1 MCTALTASARYFMCC
16 EKIRQWR
23 GEVIPS
29 HAQIIDIERKMIM
42 SDHSDFNM
50 QGSNTFADNPFG
62 DTPFAEIPFE
72 PVPFEENPPVQ
83 PVQATTAQQVTTV
96 QAEPVETANA
106 QTVAASAADSTA
118 GEVKA
123 TKQADTAADEAKKK
137 AEHEAAEAKR
147 KAEFD
152 AKQAEKKRVFEEQL
166 AKLNTM
172 SDAELLN
179 AAIERTATDTEKLT
193 RRNLKEF
200 VAEFIQTKCCED
212 PAFARLVMHPQKN
225 MVRCFQYITR
235 KAYEYI
241 QDEMKANGIKLG
253 TGAQGYGSDI
263 PDDLCYHWAEE
274 YFRTPGVK
282 EDEEKEEKFTPKPYK
297 GNTTSKTAKKPA
309 KKAEPKPKAE
319 PKAEPA
325 KETPAESDQISL
337 FGVAV

>member
-1 MCTALTASARYFMCC
+1 M
-16 EKIRQWR
+16 
-23 GEVIPS
+23 P
-29 HAQIIDIERKMIM
+29 
-42 SDHSDFNM
+42 DHSDFNM
-50 QGSNTFADNPFG
+50 QENNAFADNPFG

-72 PVPFEENPPVQ
+72 PVPFEENPPA
-83 PVQATTAQQVTTV
+83 QATTAQQVTTV
-96 QAEPVETANA
+96 QAEPAQAANA
-106 QTVAASAADSTA
+106 QTVAAAA
-118 GEVKA
+118 
-123 TKQADTAADEAKKK
+123 ADTAAAEAKKK

-152 AKQAEKKRVFEEQL
+152 AKQAEKKRLFEEQL

-179 AAIERTATDTEKLT
+179 AAIERTANDTEKLT
-193 RRNLKEF
+193 RRNMKEL

-263 PDDLCYHWAEE
+263 PDDLCYHWSEE